1 LGKRTGEPTRSSG
14 AGSRVRKVAYM
25 SQEHQQVY
33 GSAVVPTPPVEAPEE
48 SNASTPKAEVSGK
61 HVPSGDMELLSAFQ
75 QLEERSRRRTVALG
89 TAAHQL
95 KTPLAIIAGYV
106 ELLLTKKAGP
116 LNDRQT
122 QILEESRFNC
132 ARLQQFIQDFLS
144 YSALET
150 GHLAMKFELGDLNAC
165 LNELYTYWLSP
176 YQKKG
181 VALYFLAQKRLP
193 LFPFDCDKVQ
203 HVVSNLLENSLKF
216 TPPGGT
222 VWLTAEPY
230 VWERRSRQESRPSGE
245 RRSQAANVANAAR
258 VTVSDTGPGIAPEYH
273 QEIFDDFVKVSP
285 QNEEAGGMGL
295 GLAIARRLVVAHAG
309 KIWVESDPGSGST
322 FCFLLPLNPF

>member
-1 LGKRTGEPTRSSG
+1 
-14 AGSRVRKVAYM
+14 M
-25 SQEHQQVY
+25 SQERQQVY
-33 GSAVVPTPPVEAPEE
+33 QVAVLAIPHEE
-48 SNASTPKAEVSGK
+48 GEISPPKAEVPDNLTS
-61 HVPSGDMELLSAFQ
+61 DYRELLSAFQ

-95 KTPLAIIAGYV
+95 STPLAIISGYV

-116 LNDRQT
+116 LNDRQR

-150 GHLAMKFELGDLNAC
+150 GHLTMKFEVGDLNAC
-165 LNELYTYWLSP
+165 LNEVYTYWLSP

-181 VALYFLAQKRLP
+181 VALYFPARKKLP
-193 LFPFDCDKVQ
+193 LVAFDFDKVQ

-222 VWLTAEPY
+222 VWLAAEPH
-230 VWERRSRQESRPSGE
+230 VWERRSREEKRGSVE
-245 RRSQAANVANAAR
+245 RRRRTATVANAVR
-258 VTVSDTGPGIAPEYH
+258 VTISDTGPGIAPEYH
-273 QEIFDDFVKVSP
+273 QEIFDDFVKGPS
-285 QNEEAGGMGL
+285 QSEEAEGMGL
-295 GLAIARRLVVAHAG
+295 GLAIARRLVLAHSG
-309 KIWVESDPGSGST
+309 KIWVESDRGSGSA
-322 FCFLLPLNPF
+322 FSFLLPLKPF

>member
-1 LGKRTGEPTRSSG
+1 
-14 AGSRVRKVAYM
+14 M
-25 SQEHQQVY
+25 SQERQQVY
-33 GSAVVPTPPVEAPEE
+33 QSAVLAIPHEE
-48 SNASTPKAEVSGK
+48 GEISPPKAEVPDNLTS
-61 HVPSGDMELLSAFQ
+61 DYRELLSAFQ

-95 KTPLAIIAGYV
+95 STPLAIISGYV

-116 LNDRQT
+116 LNDRQR
-122 QILEESRFNC
+122 QILEESRINC

-150 GHLAMKFELGDLNAC
+150 GHLTMKFEVGDLNAC

-181 VALYFLAQKRLP
+181 VALYFPARKKLP
-193 LFPFDCDKVQ
+193 LVAFDFDKVQ

-222 VWLTAEPY
+222 VWLAAEPH
-230 VWERRSRQESRPSGE
+230 VWERRSRLEKKSSVE
-245 RRSQAANVANAAR
+245 RRRRTATVANAVR
-258 VTVSDTGPGIAPEYH
+258 VTISDTGPGIAPEYH
-273 QEIFDDFVKVSP
+273 QEIFDDFVKGSS
-285 QNEEAGGMGL
+285 QSEEAEGMGL
-295 GLAIARRLVVAHAG
+295 GLAIARRLVLAHSG
-309 KIWVESDPGSGST
+309 KIWVESDRGSGSA
-322 FCFLLPLNPF
+322 FSFLLPLKPF